1 MTNIRINKDEQ
12 FIHSLEEKIENQ
24 KIQSNWQQF
33 KLYYQARKQLI
44 PSTNTLNCL
53 QYLPNI
59 TLLPHQIETCKQV
72 LQQMNGR
79 AILADE
85 VGLGKT
91 IEAACI
97 FKEMLIN
104 RTVRK
109 ALILV
114 PATLVNQWVQEL
126 TEKFLIPVTIYH
138 KNMNWEA
145 ADIVVTSL
153 DLAKRANHRAEI
165 EKIPYDLLI
174 VDEAHKLRNPKTIN
188 YQFVQSIQKKY
199 CLLLTATPIQNRL
212 TDIFH
217 LITILKPGYLGNLN
231 SFLKQ
236 NKKLPTKNEYMKTL
250 LKGVMVRHTRNQN
263 DLTSSA
269 RFIQTIE
276 LQFDQSTKELY
287 QFLDESLSDIP
298 SITKWTFLKQLC
310 SSREACYLSLEKMM
324 NETTKQTIEPILEK
338 IAKLPHHVKAEE
350 AVAYIKQFPNEKIIL
365 FTQYNPT
372 QFYLQWYLTEY
383 NIQAVSYTG
392 DMSQSK
398 KSWMIQ

>member
-33 KLYYQARKQLI
+33 KLYSQARIQLI

-59 TLLPHQIETCKQV
+59 TLLPHHIQTCKQE
-72 LQQMNGR
+72 LQQLNER
-79 AILADE
+79 ALLLDE
-85 VGLGKT
+85 VAYDNA

-97 FKEMLIN
+97 IKEMMNN
-104 RTVRK
+104 RTIKK
-109 ALILV
+109 ALTLV

-212 TDIFH
+212 TDMYH
-217 LITILKPGYLGNLN
+217 LITIVNPSYIGNLN
-231 SFLKQ
+231 SVLKQ
-236 NKKLPTKNEYMKTL
+236 NKKVPTKNEYMKTL
-250 LKGVMVRHTRNQN
+250 LKGVIVRHTRNQI

-276 LQFDQSTKELY
+276 LQFDQST
-287 QFLDESLSDIP
+287 
-298 SITKWTFLKQLC
+298 
-310 SSREACYLSLEKMM
+310 
-324 NETTKQTIEPILEK
+324 
-338 IAKLPHHVKAEE
+338 
-350 AVAYIKQFPNEKIIL
+350 
-365 FTQYNPT
+365 
-372 QFYLQWYLTEY
+372 
-383 NIQAVSYTG
+383 
-392 DMSQSK
+392 
-398 KSWMIQ
+398 